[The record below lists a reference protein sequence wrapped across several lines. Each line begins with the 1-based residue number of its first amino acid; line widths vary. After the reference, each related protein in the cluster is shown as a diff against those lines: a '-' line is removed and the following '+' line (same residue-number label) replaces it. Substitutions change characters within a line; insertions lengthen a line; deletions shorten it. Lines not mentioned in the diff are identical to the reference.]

1 MTDSAANED
10 GANAGGEGD
19 AWDADRYE
27 RDHAFVYEYGT
38 DVLDLLDADPGER
51 VLDLGCGT
59 GELTAELDAAGVD
72 VVGLDA
78 SATMIERARETHP
91 ECEFV
96 HADARSFAFDDPFD
110 AVFSNAALHWI
121 PERDHDDVAARVYD
135 ALAPGGR
142 FVAEL
147 GGVGNVRTIERALQ
161 DALRD
166 RGHDPGSPW
175 YFPSVGAYAPR
186 LEAAGFEVTYATLFD
201 RPTELDGD
209 DGLASWLRM
218 FGDSFFDDLDDREI
232 EDVVAAVEDEVREE
246 LYRERSWVAD
256 YRRLRFVGER
266 TDERARRREGVR

>member
-1 MTDSAANED
+1 MTDSPADAD
-10 GANAGGEGD
+10 GDDGGGESD

-27 RDHAFVYEYGT
+27 RDHAFVYEYGA

-59 GELTAELDAAGVD
+59 GELTAELAAADVD

-78 SATMIERARETHP
+78 SREMIERAREAHP
-91 ECEFV
+91 ECEFA

-110 AVFSNAALHWI
+110 AAFSNAALHWI
-121 PERDHDDVAARVYD
+121 PEPDHDAVLERVHD

-147 GGVGNVRTIERALQ
+147 GGAGNVRTIERALR
-161 DALRD
+161 DALRERD
-166 RGHDPGSPW
+166 HDPESPW

-209 DGLASWLRM
+209 DGLDSWLRM
-218 FGDSFFDDLDDREI
+218 FGDTFLDGLTEREVD
-232 EDVVAAVEDEVREE
+232 DVVAAVEDALRAE
-246 LYRERSWVAD
+246 LYREGSWTAD
-256 YRRLRFVGER
+256 YRRLRFVAER
-266 TDERARRREGVR
+266 TDEAPRRHESVR